1 MVILGA
7 TVAFDYLWKAI
18 LVGIAFFAL
27 FGERIEAP
35 YRKKNLFLLFGAFAF
50 LGIYELPAILSLD
63 ATITVRNKEIAAF
76 FQLEENAHLSELYD
90 IDLFDLVVWLLQ
102 ATVALAVGERLQR
115 KFHRPSS
122 EAVKG

>member
-1 MVILGA
+1 MIILGL
-7 TVAFDYLWKAI
+7 TVAFDYLFKAI

-27 FGERIEAP
+27 FGWKIEAP
-35 YRKKNLFLLFGAFAF
+35 YSKKNFFLLFGVFAF

-76 FQLEENAHLSELYD
+76 FELEENAHLSELYD

-102 ATVALAVGERLQR
+102 ATVAIAVGERLQR
-115 KFHRPSS
+115 KFDRPGSQ
-122 EAVKG
+122 AIKD